1 MKKRLISMILSC
13 GLLLTALPMM
23 QITVS
28 ARGETPDMPTMA
40 ELMETIRNQKQQKN
54 TNAYDEA
61 VNFWDDYGDNISEGF
76 EQAEDQWD
84 NVKSIPGFSNSFGG
98 AVKGGDGVFTAA
110 GVATNIMD
118 SASAIHQLT
127 HPQNNPYARHPSL
140 ATAYDTLT
148 AWQSM
153 MNWMDMA
160 YGEKDPTRLVPLVTE
175 LLGEAKDTWS
185 DTATQTALLDYADHS
200 TLIGTFDITVQ
211 NVNDYYT
218 HLFQDVFYPS
228 RDAEWSVEDWWKKS
242 YYDKLNFYA
251 QMVKEGREKEFEWLR
266 DELLNMAPHTGG
278 TVLPNNTEAKK
289 PNIYLYPETETEI
302 TVTFEKPEYLTSSIP
317 DYTGAW
323 TVTAAPDGRLTDING
338 NSYGYLFYEALV
350 KKKAFQTEEGFL
362 VPADKR
368 DETFRRILTSYGF
381 NEQET
386 ADFIEYWSDYLKDGA
401 DYLMYPMLTDGVD
414 AAMPISF
421 SVRPDSIYRIWFG
434 FAFYDGGEIK
444 TPAVTPIVRDGFTVI
459 EWGGAV
465 LH

>member
-1 MKKRLISMILSC
+1 MKKQILS
-13 GLLLTALPMM
+13 LLLCCCLL
-23 QITVS
+23 ITVLPITAS
-28 ARGETPDMPTMA
+28 AEGETPTGG
-40 ELMETIRNQKQQKN
+40 TITRPSIKDVIDHIGSSASD
-54 TNAYDEA
+54 AYDTSL
-61 VNFWDDYGDNISEGF
+61 NFWNDYGNNISDGFSQAGERWNIIKNMPDFASDYGD
-76 EQAEDQWD
+76 
-84 NVKSIPGFSNSFGG
+84 
-98 AVKGGDGVFTAA
+98 AVKVGDGIFTAA
-110 GVATNIMD
+110 GAATNIMD
-118 SASAIHQLT
+118 SVSAAHQLT
-127 HPQNNPYARHPSL
+127 HPQDNPYAAHPALS
-140 ATAYDTLT
+140 TAYDTLT
-148 AWQSM
+148 AWQAM
-153 MNWMDMA
+153 MNWAEMA
-160 YGEKDPTRLVPLVTE
+160 VGDKDPTGTVKGINT
-175 LLGEAKDTWS
+175 LLGDAVKTWS

-323 TVTAAPDGRLTDING
+323 TVTAAPDGTLTDAGG

-368 DETFRRILTSYGF
+368 NETFRRILTSYGF

-386 ADFIEYWSDYLKDGA
+386 ADFIEYWSNYLKDGA
-401 DYLMYPMLTDGVD
+401 DYVMYPMLTDGVD
-414 AAMPISF
+414 AAMPVSF
-421 SVRPDSIYRIWFG
+421 SVKPDSIYRIWFG
-434 FAFYDGGEIK
+434 FAFYDGGEVKMPEI
-444 TPAVTPIVRDGFTVI
+444 TPIERKGFTVI

-465 LH
+465 LN

>member
-1 MKKRLISMILSC
+1 MKKRLISVILSC
-13 GLLLTALPMM
+13 GLLLTALPMTQM
-23 QITVS
+23 PVS
-28 ARGETPDMPTMA
+28 ARGETPDMPTIA
-40 ELMETIRNQKQQKN
+40 ELMETLRDQKQQKN
-54 TNAYDEA
+54 TSAYDEA

-76 EQAEDQWD
+76 EQAEDQWN

-110 GVATNIMD
+110 GAATNIMD

-127 HPQNNPYARHPSL
+127 HPQDNPYASHPSL

-148 AWQSM
+148 AWQAM
-153 MNWMDMA
+153 MNWADMA
-160 YGEKDPTRLVPLVTE
+160 YGDKDPTGMVKGVNE
-175 LLGEAKDTWS
+175 LLGEAQDTWS
-185 DTATQTALLDYADHS
+185 DTATQTAMLDYADHS
-200 TLIGTFDITVQ
+200 ILISSIDAATQ
-211 NVNDYYT
+211 NVNDFYT
-218 HLFQDVFYPS
+218 DFFYDTFFTV
-228 RDAEWSVEDWWKKS
+228 RDAEWSVEDWREKS

-266 DELLNMAPHTGG
+266 DQLLNMAPHMGG

-302 TVTFEKPEYLTSSIP
+302 TVTFEKPEYLTASIP

-323 TVTAAPDGRLTDING
+323 TVTAAPDGTLTDADG

-368 DETFRRILTSYGF
+368 DETFRRILTAYGF

-421 SVRPDSIYRIWFG
+421 SVKPDSIYRIWFG

>member
-1 MKKRLISMILSC
+1 MKKQLLSLILSG
-13 GLLLTALPMM
+13 GLLLAAWPTTQMP
-23 QITVS
+23 VS
-28 ARGETPDMPTMA
+28 ARGETPDMPTMV
-40 ELMETIRNQKQQKN
+40 EQMETIRNQQQQKN
-54 TNAYDEA
+54 TSAYDEA
-61 VNFWDDYGDNISEGF
+61 VNFWDNYGNNISEGF
-76 EQAEDQWD
+76 EQAENQWE

-98 AVKGGDGVFTAA
+98 AVKGGDGVFAAA
-110 GVATNIMD
+110 GAATNIMD

-127 HPQNNPYARHPSL
+127 HPQDNPYASHPSL

-148 AWQSM
+148 AWQAM

-160 YGEKDPTRLVPLVTE
+160 YGEEDPTRLVPLVTE
-175 LLGEAKDTWS
+175 LLGEATDTWS
-185 DTATQTALLDYADHS
+185 DTATQTAVLDYADHC
-200 TLIGTFDITVQ
+200 TLVGYLDYSAQSVNQSIQNLIHGTF
-211 NVNDYYT
+211 YT
-218 HLFQDVFYPS
+218 T
-228 RDAEWSVEDWWKKS
+228 RDPEWSVEEWREKS

-266 DELLNMAPHTGG
+266 DQLLSMAPHTGG

-289 PNIYLYPETETEI
+289 PNIYLYPETESEI
-302 TVTFEKPEYLTSSIP
+302 TVTFEKPEYLTASIP

-323 TVTAAPDGRLTDING
+323 TVTAAPEGTLTDADG
-338 NSYGYLFYEALV
+338 NRYGYLFYEALV

-368 DETFRRILTSYGF
+368 DETFRRILTAYGF

-386 ADFIEYWSDYLKDGA
+386 ADFIAYWSEYLKDGA

-421 SVRPDSIYRIWFG
+421 SVKPDSIYRIWFG

-465 LH
+465 LN